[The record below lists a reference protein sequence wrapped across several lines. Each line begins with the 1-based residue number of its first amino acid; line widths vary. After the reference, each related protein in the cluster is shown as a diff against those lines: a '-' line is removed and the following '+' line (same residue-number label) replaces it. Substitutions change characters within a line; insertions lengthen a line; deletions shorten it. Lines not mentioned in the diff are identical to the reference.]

1 MHKFLSGLYVI
12 ENGPLEYEI
21 TPIDPHVGF
30 ARGFDFLNQSAI
42 AQRDIVTAR
51 AWPDAEKGGSLVSLM
66 ERVNQLGKIEVR
78 EIVTVVRQEFR
89 LAIQVLL
96 DSFKSLADIRVSSGI
111 YERDRPVL
119 DITIKD
125 LYVPAA
131 VQKDKVIGD
140 EFTVIDE
147 VILDHLGAITQAQ
160 DELLVAEMS
169 IVLHHVPQD
178 RPVTDMNDGLGCTFA
193 RFFDPHALPT
203 AEKNNFHGD
212 VTPRQNL
219 GCVVL
224 SRPYIQEQIVAS
236 GIGTM
241 NWPPHS
247 RIKAICCTISL
258 FKFQGKMSR

>member
-51 AWPDAEKGGSLVSLM
+51 AWLDAEKGGGLVSLM

-89 LAIQVLL
+89 LAIQ
-96 DSFKSLADIRVSSGI
+96 
-111 YERDRPVL
+111 
-119 DITIKD
+119 
-125 LYVPAA
+125 
-131 VQKDKVIGD
+131 
-140 EFTVIDE
+140 

-193 RFFDPHALPT
+193 RFSDPHALPT

-219 GCVVL
+219 GCMVL

-241 NWPPHS
+241 SWPPHS
-247 RIKAICCTISL
+247 RIKAICCMISL